1 MKRKL
6 LAVLISVAVIATIM
20 VPVLGT
26 MASEVETT
34 AATESPAAEATKQTE
49 VQKDDTNQ
57 TEVGNA
63 TQTTAAADQDS
74 SPNETQA
81 PQQTELPAATEAPAD
96 PTAAAPTETND
107 MPEQTEA
114 APTEAPAAT
123 DTATAEP
130 TAAPSSEPTAEPGA
144 ETTEVPELIAGISA
158 NQRSA
163 FSGDGISSTIHVE
176 GGVAPYSVKVT
187 VSRGGEVLSD
197 NTYAMTASGDLNA
210 AAVANK
216 FGEHIF
222 CAVITDAK
230 GSSKSLSASIPVAVK
245 EIETP
250 AEWEAT
256 MSQVELS
263 GDWREDIL
271 AIARTQLGYHESTR
285 NFIVCEDGIVRG
297 WTRYGALSGTPYED
311 WCAMFV
317 SFCLEYAEISV
328 ADYPRDSGCESWR
341 KAMDALGAFESRQ
354 SGYAPQPG
362 DLVFFNRDEERDA
375 DHMGIIESIGAGWIN
390 VIEGNSESQVRTQG
404 YALNDDQIIGYG
416 NTTKLMERAGALEET
431 TPVAIGDLE
440 GSTAAINTDGVNL
453 REMPTTVS
461 KVLAVL
467 NKDACVTLIGAEE
480 SYGKIWYLVKTDGI
494 QGYVRG
500 DLLTIAEP
508 EADADETTD
517 MNGVKPSGESWLAGQ
532 ESVSFG
538 FEVDGAECYV
548 WQRGSV
554 TAAGVAEWEDIP
566 GSNTP
571 NFLCAATVENMKY
584 AYRCVVT
591 TADGTEIVSGE
602 ATMIDPELVRWMN
615 EEDVDETMLVRAL
628 GAKSLESMIF
638 EGNNLVY
645 VRTGEIVAVYNPE
658 TTELVDRHYNLTVA
672 TVDMESETILPVAS
686 EASEQE

>member
-6 LAVLISVAVIATIM
+6 LAVLISVALIVTIM

-34 AATESPAAEATKQTE
+34 AAPESPAAEETKQTE
-49 VQKDDTNQ
+49 VQNDDAKQ
-57 TEVGNA
+57 TEVG
-63 TQTTAAADQDS
+63 TQTTPASAGDQVSASD
-74 SPNETQA
+74 ETQA
-81 PQQTELPAATEAPAD
+81 PNQTDLPAATEATAD
-96 PTAAAPTETND
+96 PTAASTD
-107 MPEQTEA
+107 
-114 APTEAPAAT
+114 APAAT
-123 DTATAEP
+123 DAQTAEPTSAPSEGATAEP
-130 TAAPSSEPTAEPGA
+130 TVETTAAPSAEPTA
-144 ETTEVPELIAGISA
+144 VPELNVGISA

-163 FSGDGISSTIHVE
+163 FSGDGISASIHVE
-176 GGVAPYSVKVT
+176 GGAAPYSVKVT
-187 VSRGGEVLSD
+187 VSRGGEVLSE
-197 NTYAMTASGDLNA
+197 NTYAMAAAGDLNA

-222 CAVITDAK
+222 SAVITDAN
-230 GSSKSLSASIPVAVK
+230 GNSKSVSASVPVAVK

-256 MSQVELS
+256 MSQIELS

-271 AIARTQLGYHESTR
+271 AIARTQLGYHESNR

-317 SFCLEYAEISV
+317 SFCLEYAEIPA

-354 SGYAPQPG
+354 SGYEPQPG

-375 DHMGIIESIGAGWIN
+375 DHMGIIESVGAGWIN

-416 NTTKLMERAGALEET
+416 NTTKLMDRAGALEET
-431 TPVAIGDLE
+431 KPVAIGDLE
-440 GSTAAINTDGVNL
+440 GSVAAINTDGVNL

-467 NKDACVTLIGAEE
+467 NKDASVTLIGAVE
-480 SYGKIWYLVKTDGI
+480 SYGKIWYLVKTDEI

-508 EADADETTD
+508 ETDVEEETTD

-538 FEVDGAECYV
+538 FEVDGAESYV
-548 WQRGSV
+548 WQRGGV
-554 TAAGVAEWEDIP
+554 TAEGVAEWEDIP

-571 NFLCAATVENMKY
+571 DFLCAATLENMKY

-672 TVDMESETILPVAS
+672 TVDMESQTILPVAS